1 MREIWQE
8 VYGMQ
13 EELTTRRRDLHR
25 HPESAWTEFRTA
37 AMVATE
43 LSRLGYEVYMGDAVM
58 DEKEMMGVPSKEV
71 LQSCMDRAIRE
82 GADPAL
88 VAKMAGGKTGVMGVM
103 HFAKPGKILGLRF
116 DMDSNEV
123 VESTD
128 PKHRPMAE
136 NFRSEH
142 DGCMHACGHD
152 GHVTVGLATAKL
164 IAERK
169 DEMSGSVK
177 FFFQPAEEGVRGAR
191 AMVASGIVDDVDYFL
206 SGHIGFNADKDNE
219 LVCMTGGFLAT
230 SKLDAHFTGVSSHAG
245 AAPEQG
251 KNALLA
257 AAQAAISLHTIS
269 RHGAGASRI
278 NVGVINAGT
287 GRNVLPDV
295 GEIKLETRG
304 ANTDINDYMMQEAKR
319 MIAAAATMYDV
330 KVATKEVGGAPACEL
345 SEDMGKKIYKIASE
359 SGEFDIVVPFISLGA
374 IEDCSYFMDRVQ
386 KNGGQANYMMYGTTL
401 AAGHHNI
408 AFDFN
413 EKCLPKAVGILV
425 TLALH
430 FSNK

>member
-1 MREIWQE
+1 MKNIWQE
-8 VYGMQ
+8 ALDMQ
-13 EELTTRRRDLHR
+13 EELSARRRDLHQ

-37 AMVATE
+37 AIVATE
-43 LSRLGYEVYMGDAVM
+43 LTKLGYEVHMGNEVM
-58 DEKEMMGVPSKEV
+58 DEKEMMGVPSTEV
-71 LQSCMDRAIRE
+71 LKSCMERAVQE
-82 GADPAL
+82 GADPLL
-88 VAKMAGGKTGVMGVM
+88 VEKMAGGKTGVMGVM
-103 HFAKPGKILGLRF
+103 HFVKPGKVLGLRF

-128 PKHRPMAE
+128 SKHKPVAE

-142 DGCMHACGHD
+142 EGCMHACGHD
-152 GHVTVGLATAKL
+152 GHVTIGLAVAKL
-164 IAERK
+164 IAEHK
-169 DEMSGSVK
+169 DEMAGTVK

-191 AMVASGIVDDVDYFL
+191 AMVASGIADDVDYL
-206 SGHIGFNADKDNE
+206 LAGHIGFNADQDNQI
-219 LVCMTGGFLAT
+219 VCMTGGFLST

-269 RHGAGASRI
+269 RHGGGASRI

-304 ANTDINDYMMQEAKR
+304 YNTAINDYMMVEAKR
-319 MIAAAATMYDV
+319 MIAAAGAMYDV
-330 KVATKEVGGAPACEL
+330 KVTTKEVGGAPACEL
-345 SEDMGKKIYKIASE
+345 SEDMGAEIYRIAKE
-359 SGEFDIVVPFISLGA
+359 SGHYASVVPFINLGA
-374 IEDCSYFMDRVQ
+374 SEDCSYFMDRVQ
-386 KNGGQANYMMYGTTL
+386 KNGGQADYMMYGTKL
-401 AAGHHNI
+401 AAGHHNL

-413 EKCLPKAVGILV
+413 EECLPKAIGMLV
-425 TLALH
+425 TLAIN

>member
-1 MREIWQE
+1 MKEIWQE

-13 EELTTRRRDLHR
+13 EELTERRRDLHR
-25 HPESAWTEFRTA
+25 HPEAAWTEFRTA
-37 AMVATE
+37 AMVAEE
-43 LSRLGYEVYMGDAVM
+43 LKRLGYEVYMGAEVM
-58 DEKEMMGVPSKEV
+58 NEKEMMGVPSAEI
-71 LQSCMDRAIRE
+71 LQDCMNRAIRE
-82 GADPAL
+82 GANPDL

-103 HFAKPGKILGLRF
+103 HFAKPGKVLGLRF

-123 VESTD
+123 EESTD

-136 NFRSEH
+136 KFRSEH
-142 DGCMHACGHD
+142 EGCMHACGHD
-152 GHVTVGLATAKL
+152 GHVTVGLATARL
-164 IAERK
+164 ITEHK
-169 DEMSGSVK
+169 DEMAGTVK

-230 SKLDAHFTGVSSHAG
+230 SKLDAHFTGISSHAG

-295 GEIKLETRG
+295 GDIKLETRG
-304 ANTDINDYMMQEAKR
+304 ADTAINDYMMKEAKR
-319 MIAAAATMYDV
+319 MITASAAMYDV
-330 KVATKEVGGAPACEL
+330 QVETEEVGGAPACEL
-345 SEDMGKKIYKIASE
+345 SEEMGKEIYKIAEE

-374 IEDCSYFMDRVQ
+374 SEDCSYFMDRVQ
-386 KNGGQANYMMYGTTL
+386 KNGGQASYMMYGTSL
-401 AAGHHNI
+401 AAGHHNK

-413 EKCLPKAVGILV
+413 EKCLPKAVGILT
-425 TLALH
+425 TLAIY